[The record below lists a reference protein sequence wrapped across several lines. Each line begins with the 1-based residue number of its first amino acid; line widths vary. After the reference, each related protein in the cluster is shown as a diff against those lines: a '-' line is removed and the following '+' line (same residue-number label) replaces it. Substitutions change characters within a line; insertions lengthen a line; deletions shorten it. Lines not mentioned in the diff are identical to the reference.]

1 MIVNGEV
8 VSNFSSCHE
17 LRLVDGSKYGNN
29 IMATVADRDDDDDD
43 VYYGQ
48 ILWISLLYRTFVWN
62 K

>member
-1 MIVNGEV
+1 MVRLSRI
-8 VSNFSSCHE
+8 SF
-17 LRLVDGSKYGNN
+17 LAILVDGSKYGNN
-29 IMATVADRDDDDDD
+29 IMATVADGDDDDDD